1 MDFSSVFRTHDFL
14 EDAAVSYGFKKKGG
28 VFTLE
33 RALPETDGL
42 AAVVTVHGREM
53 TVSVV
58 EPLTVCR
65 MRFSRWSRRK
75 GLSSTACARRRRISS
90 AMWWRIVSSIRMCG
104 AGFFRT

>member
-14 EDAAVSYGFKKKGG
+14 EDAAVSYGFKKKSG

-53 TVSVV
+53 TVSASAA
-58 EPLTVCR
+58 ESKVC
-65 MRFSRWSRRK
+65 F
-75 GLSSTACARRRRISS
+75 SSTALSSCPASSLGLSGTSRRPVKLQFS
-90 AMWWRIVSSIRMCG
+90 MG
-104 AGFFRT
+104 